1 MGAHT
6 VGTHRMADIHSME
19 EECKECKEWV
29 EWVEW
34 VEWAVDNTGSH
45 SWWVEEEV
53 VWAEEVSETD
63 SMICLENEKGDQQM

>member
-1 MGAHT
+1 LELVRYLDQSFSEISVEKVNHRLFNLGMGAHT

-34 VEWAVDNTGSH
+34 AVDNTGSH
-45 SWWVEEEV
+45 S
-53 VWAEEVSETD
+53 
-63 SMICLENEKGDQQM
+63 